1 MSKKTSKRIF
11 QICHICAYILPILS
25 CLVGVGLLIY
35 YPLLGFRFQLVALV
49 LVLLAIFLVAMQLA
63 YRKHKRVV
71 LYVFMVL
78 SVLYGLGITYC
89 DYIFYRAVH
98 TMSTISTQ
106 AGDIVS
112 AGVYTLND
120 SELQTTEDL
129 KGRTIALQPES
140 NESTSTM
147 ITDGLQEDG
156 FSESD
161 LVTTTYANYVEAY
174 NALLNGDVDAIA
186 LDAGGISMIEQVYPD
201 VTDQIRSIVSYQ
213 RIVHATASDD
223 KANLSTEPFTLLIN
237 GVDIRNGNLNE
248 AANADVIM
256 LATFNPQTM
265 KLSLNSI
272 PRDTYIPVTCQGQ
285 RDKITHSGSGGINCT
300 IESIENAFDIKID
313 YYVKLNFYA
322 VVDLVDAIG
331 GIDVDVPIT
340 FTEQDSHDNADA
352 IHLEAGEN
360 QHLNGEEALALAR
373 HRKTLLRGDIDRG
386 INQQIVIEGIL
397 RKLASGKIVT
407 SVDSLLSVV
416 GDNVQTNMSPQNMYS
431 LFSLLTN
438 LGSNSRYGDMSALNI
453 QSHTLEGTDLYKT
466 ESWSGGQE
474 IYYFVPNESSINAT
488 TLEIKRIIGEEPY
501 PLPTSKFSFNAN
513 VPYEK
518 ADIDL
523 DELVYDNAGSSRRT
537 LTVPDFEGDT
547 YADVRRWCSNN
558 ETTVGSAYAITCE
571 YRTTDGTELNDDS
584 RYESGSVEAG
594 EVLSADNML
603 RGTKTL
609 IFHFTGDQNSPQAD
623 AGYRIIADNLRV
635 RTSDSDRDLLAI
647 LPYYVTDLTGK
658 RIASSQYTAT
668 IEDDEINW
676 QRAGT
681 YRATLVVTSNE
692 DPSLTASL
700 RITVTVYSV

>member
-1 MSKKTSKRIF
+1 MNKKTKKTIF
-11 QICHICAYILPILS
+11 KIFHIFAYILPILS
-25 CLVGVGLLIY
+25 CLIGVGLLIF
-35 YPLLGFRFQLVALV
+35 YPLLGFRFQLIALIV
-49 LVLLAIFLVAMQLA
+49 VLLAIFLVSMQLS
-63 YRKHKRVV
+63 YWKNKRPI
-71 LYVFMVL
+71 LIAFMVI
-78 SVLYGLGITYC
+78 SIIYGLGIAYC

-120 SELQTTEDL
+120 SQIIEIEDL
-129 KGRTIALQPES
+129 KGKTIAIQPET

-147 ITDGLQEDG
+147 ITDGLLEDG
-156 FSESD
+156 LSESD
-161 LVTTTYANYVEAY
+161 LVTSTYANYVEAY

-186 LDAGGISMIEQVYPD
+186 LDAGGISTIEQVYPD
-201 VTDQIRSIVSYQ
+201 ANDQIKLITSYQ
-213 RIVHATASDD
+213 RVVQASSSDNT
-223 KANLSTEPFTLLIN
+223 ANLSTEPFTLLIN
-237 GVDIRNGNLNE
+237 GVDIRSGNLNE

-272 PRDTYIPVTCQGQ
+272 PRDTYIPVTCRGQ
-285 RDKITHSGSGGINCT
+285 KDKITHSGSGGINCT
-300 IESIENAFDIKID
+300 IESIENAFDIEID

-407 SVDSLLSVV
+407 SVDNLLSVV

-474 IYYFVPNESSINAT
+474 IYYFVPNQSSIDAT

-501 PLPTSKFSFNAN
+501 PLPTSKFAFNAN
-513 VPYEK
+513 VPYEN

-523 DELVYDNAGSSRRT
+523 DELVYDNASSSQQT
-537 LTVPDFEGDT
+537 LRIPDFTGDT

-558 ETTVGSAYAITCE
+558 ESTVGNAYQIRCE
-571 YRTTDGTELNDDS
+571 YQTTDGTELTDDS
-584 RYESGSVEAG
+584 VFESGSVSAG
-594 EVLSADNML
+594 DVLSSQNML

-609 IFHFTGDQNSPQAD
+609 IFHFTGDENSELAEP
-623 AGYRIIADNLRV
+623 GYQIIAENIRV

-647 LPYYVTDLTGK
+647 VPYYVTDLTGK
-658 RIASSQYTAT
+658 RIAKTQYTMT
-668 IEDDEINW
+668 IENSNINW
-676 QRAGT
+676 QKAGT
-681 YRATLVVTSNE
+681 YKATLVATSKD
-692 DPSLTASL
+692 DPSISASL
-700 RITVTVYSV
+700 KITVTVYSI